1 MEQSGILGRA
11 YSSSYPQI
19 YIKKENIII
28 YIYTLFSV
36 CHFCHIPLWIW
47 SCFQKKTSKYK
58 IMYRERV
65 FCDKNQNERINQC

>member
-36 CHFCHIPLWIW
+36 CHFVTYHFGFGLIFKKKHQNMN
-47 SCFQKKTSKYK
+47 SCIES
-58 IMYRERV
+58 V
-65 FCDKNQNERINQC
+65 FFVTKNQNERINQC